1 MFAYVKRLKPRT
13 RNMMRNPLMVSSRRD
28 ATDERDKVFA
38 ILGLVDGGQPF
49 QADYKKSLVEI
60 HFDVLMELIKDG
72 SGLNFL
78 TWTQD
83 DEL

>member
-1 MFAYVKRLKPRT
+1 MRL
-13 RNMMRNPLMVSSRRD
+13 M
-28 ATDERDKVFA
+28 RDKVFA

-72 SGLNFL
+72 SGLDFL